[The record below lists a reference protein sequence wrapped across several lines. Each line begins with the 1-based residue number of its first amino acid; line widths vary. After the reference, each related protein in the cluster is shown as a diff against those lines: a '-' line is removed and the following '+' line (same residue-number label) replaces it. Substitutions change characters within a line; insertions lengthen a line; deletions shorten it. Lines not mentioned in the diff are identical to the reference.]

1 MSASFRPF
9 TRIVQRWQ
17 TVPMKNSG
25 VAWLGLCVVLGLSVQ
40 CNHTSARF
48 EGRIVDDVS
57 GEPWPARVAVTDS
70 NGQPVEIEGEHAGVD
85 YLDKH
90 WLGRNPPFVNDQD
103 RREAVRA
110 ADQALRFYEH
120 L

>member
-1 MSASFRPF
+1 VSASFRPF

-25 VAWLGLCVVLGLSVQ
+25 IARLGLCVMLGLSVQ
-40 CNHTSARF
+40 CSRTTARF
-48 EGRIVDDVS
+48 EGQIVDDVS
-57 GEPWPARVAVTDS
+57 GEPSAVRVAVTDS

-90 WLGRNPPFVNDQD
+90 WLGTNPPFVNDQD